1 MLRMFMKQLVVGTA
15 FTVTADP
22 YCNCN
27 SMFVFLWYRVYRLN
41 LCLSNVT
48 GTLRGFRNQNQ
59 QTNQL
64 KYRFNIE
71 NKKCS

>member
-1 MLRMFMKQLVVGTA
+1 MLCMFMKQLVVGTA

-22 YCNCN
+22 YCN
-27 SMFVFLWYRVYRLN
+27 SMFVFLWYRVYRVDF
-41 LCLSNVT
+41 CLSYVT

-64 KYRFNIE
+64 KCRFNIKH
-71 NKKCS
+71 KKCS